1 MINQSHEHHG
11 VLDAIADW
19 VKRYREAIGLRSE
32 MANCTP
38 EQVAVIARDMGL
50 SPVELLSITAK
61 GPHAAD
67 ELPRLLRALGVDP
80 QKLAS
85 DDPGTMRDL
94 QQICVTCGQ
103 KVSARTISPGGKPRA
118 TITTIVQMRFRS
130 IRYSTKIEM
139 KIEGSRLRLAKK
151 PAVCIRGPI
160 GA

>member
-50 SPVELLSITAK
+50 SPAELLSITAK

-67 ELPRLLRALGVDP
+67 ELPTLLRALGVDP

-94 QQICVTCGQ
+94 QRICVTCGHKGQ
-103 KVSARTISPGGKPRA
+103 CQNDLARGKAASHYHDYCPNAIPLDTLFHENRNENRR
-118 TITTIVQMRFRS
+118 V
-130 IRYSTKIEM
+130 
-139 KIEGSRLRLAKK
+139 
-151 PAVCIRGPI
+151 
-160 GA
+160 